1 MSFRWHSPLV
11 GQDPAAI
18 SRAASQAPSP
28 QPSIDP
34 AQQRVIRNAHVAA
47 CSAIQSAP
55 VQSGKVTDP
64 AAIVQAV
71 EVAGV
76 RLGSQGAGTLLAFA
90 DAGKVPSLEQFLQMC
105 VLTPGT
111 LVAAAAAPAPAAPT
125 GPGLRAAF
133 GSGAPQS
140 ADGRGRGRGGRAAV
154 TGLQPQ
160 ASARGRGR

>member
-11 GQDPAAI
+11 GQDPAAT
-18 SRAASQAPSP
+18 SRAASQAPPP

-71 EVAGV
+71 EAAGV

-105 VLTPGT
+105 VLTAGT
-111 LVAAAAAPAPAAPT
+111 LVAAAPAPAAPT